1 MIPTMQGRSDC
12 FSMLM
17 EFVIRNVGE
26 GSLKRL
32 LAVPGGSGTAK
43 SSFAFWQSYVTEHR
57 ELAEMNEAMGSGD
70 AYNKERNYDRGEKE
84 GRRILS
90 FYRE

>member
-57 ELAEMNEAMGSGD
+57 ELVEMNEAMGSGD

-84 GRRILS
+84 GRRIFVVLP
-90 FYRE
+90 